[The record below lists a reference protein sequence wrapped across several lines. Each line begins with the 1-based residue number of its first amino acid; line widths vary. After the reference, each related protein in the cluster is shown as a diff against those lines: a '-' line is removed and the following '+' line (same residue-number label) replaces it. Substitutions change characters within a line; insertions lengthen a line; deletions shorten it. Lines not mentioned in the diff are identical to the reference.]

1 MVKHTQTIRRR
12 NPTNCLSMFDH
23 FLGLAVKGLKKG
35 IAYSQAL
42 CVKRISSINSE
53 FEAYINKIQD
63 QVV

>member
-1 MVKHTQTIRRR
+1 
-12 NPTNCLSMFDH
+12 MFDH

>member
-1 MVKHTQTIRRR
+1 MVKHTQTIRRQK
-12 NPTNCLSMFDH
+12 LW
-23 FLGLAVKGLKKG
+23 GLKKG

-42 CVKRISSINSE
+42 CVKRISSINPE